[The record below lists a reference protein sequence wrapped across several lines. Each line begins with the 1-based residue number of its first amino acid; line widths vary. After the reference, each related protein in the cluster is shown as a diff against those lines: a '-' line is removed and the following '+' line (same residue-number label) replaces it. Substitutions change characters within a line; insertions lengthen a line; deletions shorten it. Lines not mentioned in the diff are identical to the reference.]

1 VTYTRAL
8 VACRRAAL
16 LARRNLA
23 AARPAAGFTLIEVLL
38 VLAVTATTGTLGLAV
53 GRSVMDEV
61 RSGMA
66 ARYLESRIMYAR
78 LHALR
83 RSARVGL
90 RFEASGADYR
100 FTEYVDGNGN
110 GVRTADIAA
119 GIDPPLSR
127 TESLGHHFSGISFGL
142 LPGVPE
148 VESRSPAAS
157 PDGVR
162 IGTSRILT
170 LGPDG
175 TATAGTLYVHGRR
188 GQYAV
193 RVLGATG
200 RARILRFDWRTGQW
214 IAR

>member
-1 VTYTRAL
+1 M
-8 VACRRAAL
+8 
-16 LARRNLA
+16 
-23 AARPAAGFTLIEVLL
+23 
-38 VLAVTATTGTLGLAV
+38 AVMATTGTIGLVV
-53 GRSVMDEV
+53 GTSAIDEV

-66 ARYLESRIMYAR
+66 ARYVESRVVHAR

-90 RFEASGADYR
+90 RFEAAGSDYR

-110 GVRTADIAA
+110 GVRTTDIAA
-119 GIDPPLSR
+119 GVDPPLSPG
-127 TESLGHHFSGISFGL
+127 ELLGHHFSGITFGL

-148 VESRSPAAS
+148 VDGGSPAAS

-162 IGTSRILT
+162 IGASRILT